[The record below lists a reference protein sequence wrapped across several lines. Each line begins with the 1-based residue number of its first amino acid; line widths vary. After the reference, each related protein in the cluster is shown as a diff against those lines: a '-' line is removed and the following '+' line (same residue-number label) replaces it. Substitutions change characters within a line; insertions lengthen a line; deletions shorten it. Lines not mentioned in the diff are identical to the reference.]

1 MSSNKISSFENNKDT
16 NNLNN
21 LNTQNNN
28 VVVSNTTELTSIEFN
43 KGIKLPKKDRMKV
56 FIIITLMNIILNMDH
71 GTIPSASNE
80 IKESMKISET
90 TLGTFG
96 SLVYL
101 GVFIGAL
108 VLTKLIDSINRKY
121 LSLGTMLI
129 CALMLFSF
137 TQIDILVFLFANRI
151 IVGIM
156 QSFITIYMP
165 VWVDQF
171 GMRSWKTVML
181 SIFNITSPLG
191 VMIGYVL
198 TMIVKTKF
206 NVRYYKYYNYNKLI

>member
-1 MSSNKISSFENNKDT
+1 MNTDNIENNSINTKNQKSDLKIQGELM
-16 NNLNN
+16 NNM
-21 LNTQNNN
+21 TT
-28 VVVSNTTELTSIEFN
+28 SNTTKI
-43 KGIKLPKKDRMKV
+43 GIKLPKRDRFKV
-56 FIIITLMNIILNMDH
+56 FLIITLMNILLNMDH
-71 GTIPSASNE
+71 GTIPAASNE
-80 IKESMKISET
+80 IKESMGISET

-108 VLTKLIDSINRKY
+108 VLTKIIDTANRKF
-121 LSLGTMLI
+121 LSMATMVI
-129 CALMLFSF
+129 CAFMLWSF
-137 TQIDILVFLFANRI
+137 TQVDVLIFLFANRI
-151 IVGIM
+151 VVGIM

-171 GMRSWKTVML
+171 GMKKWKTIML

-198 TMIVKTKF
+198 TMLVKVNF
-206 NVRYYKYYNYNKLI
+206 NVRLY